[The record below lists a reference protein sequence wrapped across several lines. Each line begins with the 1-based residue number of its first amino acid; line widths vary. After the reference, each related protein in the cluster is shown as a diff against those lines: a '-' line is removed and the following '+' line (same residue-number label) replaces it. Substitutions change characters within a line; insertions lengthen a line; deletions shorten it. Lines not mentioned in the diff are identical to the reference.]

1 MSGAELSIVIPAR
14 DEAANLPLLLAEIG
28 TALDRARFEVIV
40 VDDGSGDD
48 SAGILKRLGREIGWL
63 RPVLLERP
71 AGQSAALAA
80 GIRAA
85 AGSAVATLDA
95 DLQND
100 PADLPAMW
108 DLVRAGRADLVQG
121 IRTARCDGRVRR
133 AAEAVGRA
141 ARRALVG
148 DRTRDTGCA
157 TRVLTAELAR
167 RLPLDFDGMHRFVAA
182 YASIVGARIVEVPV
196 GHRPRRSGRSH
207 YGLWERAGAGIHDAL
222 AVRWMRARYRA
233 AAARGE

>member
-1 MSGAELSIVIPAR
+1 MNAPELSLVIPAR

-28 TALDRARFEVIV
+28 TALDRAPFEAIV
-40 VDDGSGDD
+40 VDDGSADG
-48 SAGILKRLGREIGWL
+48 SAGILERLGREIGWL

-100 PADLPAMW
+100 PADLPGMW
-108 DLVRAGRADLVQG
+108 EIVRTGSADLVQG
-121 IRTARCDGRVRR
+121 IRTERCDGRVRR

-141 ARRALVG
+141 ARRAIVG

-196 GHRPRRSGRSH
+196 RHRPRRSGRSH
-207 YGLWERAGAGIHDAL
+207 YGLWERAAAGMHDAL